1 MLNRENKKGSDAM
14 YKISKIIIDELELF
28 PDITE
33 TSIWEDY
40 DDVNCSNRIKIIAA
54 LYDALSK
61 RENYFQLNTPTAF
74 GNPDMA
80 YYRGL
85 VIGILQGSGME
96 EIIEDEKIVIKKGNR
111 KVLVVDKVN
120 RPQSYHDAKRENNKL
135 LKELG
140 M

>member
-1 MLNRENKKGSDAM
+1 M
-14 YKISKIIIDELELF
+14 YKISKITIDKTELL
-28 PDITE
+28 PDIVD
-33 TSIWEDY
+33 TSIWGDY
-40 DDVNCSNRIKIIAA
+40 DDSNCSSKIKVIAT

-61 RENYFQLNTPTAF
+61 RENYFQLNKPTAF

-85 VIGILQGSGME
+85 VAGILRGAGME
-96 EIIEDEKIVIKKGNR
+96 EVIEDEQIIIKKGNR

-120 RPQSYHDAKRENNKL
+120 RPHSYYDAKRENNNL